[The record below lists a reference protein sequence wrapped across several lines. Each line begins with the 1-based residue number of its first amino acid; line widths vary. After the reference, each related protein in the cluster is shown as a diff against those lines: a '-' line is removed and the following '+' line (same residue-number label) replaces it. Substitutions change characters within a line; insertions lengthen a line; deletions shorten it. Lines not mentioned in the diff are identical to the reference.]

1 MRERESTQSTQPR
14 SYAGAAS
21 GRQQSPPHASE
32 ASGRQQSQHSQRCH
46 NPHHSADGRRN
57 SSIGHGP
64 LRPLRPS
71 RSAEII
77 ARLRQEL
84 VDARAGFEQR
94 LAAEQRRAEMEKSD
108 AIKHIEHLRA
118 NLQELEGRNHG
129 LRSAAQAQY
138 ERANKAQADCKDMR
152 QLLDARTAELA
163 SAQAFMG
170 PADALSERDVAN
182 EVEALNEEIFQLS
195 SLLAED
201 VQYVAPDEGSANAR
215 ASVSK
220 RIGGAICGML
230 IFDDEGVRLNAL
242 QLALQAT
249 ATRWIQQRVKKWSC
263 IDKEPAVAR
272 RWEVVTLKSTLASE
286 KKGLNELS
294 ASLRDALITVFLVSG
309 CVPREAVVG
318 ADMLQ
323 TFGESIDSVVRLFH
337 QLRSDIN
344 IGVTSSELRTV
355 VPRPDSQYDSNSME
369 AEDAGQQHEGGSVGC
384 GLTLGL
390 MRVSD
395 GSKGHTLVKPKVI
408 HAASFA
414 AAA

>member
-1 MRERESTQSTQPR
+1 
-14 SYAGAAS
+14 
-21 GRQQSPPHASE
+21 
-32 ASGRQQSQHSQRCH
+32 
-46 NPHHSADGRRN
+46 
-57 SSIGHGP
+57 
-64 LRPLRPS
+64 
-71 RSAEII
+71 
-77 ARLRQEL
+77 
-84 VDARAGFEQR
+84 DARAGFEQR

-138 ERANKAQADCKDMR
+138 ERADKAQADCKDMR

-201 VQYVAPDEGSANAR
+201 VQFGAPDERSAKAQ

-230 IFDDEGVRLNAL
+230 TSDDEGARLTAL

-249 ATRWIQQRVKKWSC
+249 ATHWVQKQLTRLVIA
-263 IDKEPAVAR
+263 EELAVAK
-272 RWEVVTLKSTLASE
+272 RWRVITLKSLLESE
-286 KKGLNELS
+286 KKGLKELS
-294 ASLRDALITVFLVSG
+294 ASLRKGLITVFLASAS
-309 CVPREAVVG
+309 VPRETKEG
-318 ADMLQ
+318 ADMLHA
-323 TFGESIDSVVRLFH
+323 FDESIESVVRFFL
-337 QLRSDIN
+337 QLRYDIN
-344 IGVTSSELRTV
+344 VGVTSSELITYI
-355 VPRPDSQYDSNSME
+355 PRPDSQYDSNSME

-390 MRVSD
+390 MRVSE

-414 AAA
+414 A